1 MPYLTTSSGRDQTRE
16 KTKVLPTPENG
27 EEAAYLSVAAIRAL
41 IDMLTS
47 KGVLSVAEFEIMKRH
62 IVRILLEDNNFMSQ
76 RAAQLFGS

>member
-1 MPYLTTSSGRDQTRE
+1 MLYLTTSGGRDQVRE
-16 KTKVLPTPENG
+16 KNEVLPTPENG

-47 KGVLSVAEFEIMKRH
+47 KGVLSLAEVEIMKRH

-76 RAAQLFGS
+76 RAAELFGS